1 MTRYRSFLPY
11 ILVLLATLFISL
23 SGPLGR
29 YADLDPPFVIFI
41 RSCIGVIS
49 LYVLN
54 LFIGKEKIVL
64 HLQDKSLV
72 LTGIIMTI
80 HWVLF
85 FYSLKYGTVAVA
97 AVSVFTYPLQTLFIE
112 SFVRKKI
119 PNKTYIFSGLL
130 VVLGVWLLN
139 PQFDVDYQYFWG
151 IVFGLMA
158 GTFLAIRNVLSKNIL
173 ERYTPLNTYFNQVLI
188 ASFLLIPFAWRET
201 FEAMIDQWIP
211 LLLLGL
217 LTTSLGHMLMMK
229 SLQHFSAGEV
239 GLLVSGQPVSAIIFG
254 YFLLGEV
261 PGNMVYAGATCILLA
276 VILSFLKITPKN
288 TG

>member
-1 MTRYRSFLPY
+1 VTRYRAFVPY
-11 ILVLLATLFISL
+11 LLVVFATLFISL

-29 YADLDPPFVIFI
+29 LANLDPPFVIFI
-41 RSCIGVIS
+41 RSCIGVVS

-54 LFIGKEKIVL
+54 IFFGNEKISL
-64 HLQDKSLV
+64 KFRDKSLV
-72 LTGIIMTI
+72 LTGMIMTI

-112 SFVRKKI
+112 SLIKRKYPDKM
-119 PNKTYIFSGLL
+119 YIFSGVL
-130 VVLGVWLLN
+130 VVVGVWLLN
-139 PQFDVDYQYFWG
+139 PQFDVHYQYFWG
-151 IVFGLMA
+151 IIWGLLA
-158 GTFLAIRNVLSKNIL
+158 GTFLAVRNILSKNIL

-188 ASFLLIPFAWRET
+188 ASCLLLPFAWRET
-201 FEAMIDQWIP
+201 FEAMAEQWIP

-229 SLQHFSAGEV
+229 SLKHFSAGEV

-254 YFLLGEV
+254 YFLLGEI
-261 PGNMVYAGATCILLA
+261 PGKMVYFGAFFILIA
-276 VILSFLKITPKN
+276 VILSFVKISPTK
-288 TG
+288 T